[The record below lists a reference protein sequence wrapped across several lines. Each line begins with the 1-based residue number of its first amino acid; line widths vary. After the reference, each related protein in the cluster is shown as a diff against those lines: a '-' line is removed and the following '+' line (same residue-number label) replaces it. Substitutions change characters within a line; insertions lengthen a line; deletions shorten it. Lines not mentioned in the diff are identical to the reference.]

1 VLFATQK
8 NNHLPMSNLKPL
20 PPTPVGRGIVNII
33 NFIRGQEP
41 RCEVDLVA
49 PVVNQMRLAR
59 QHNLPVTWLF
69 QYDALIDR
77 QFRDALGEI
86 PATHEIGG
94 WFEFVRPMV
103 EKAGMEW
110 RGRYDWDWHSHIG
123 FSIGYTPAERERLV
137 DVYMAE
143 FKHVF
148 GRYPRSVGSWMMD
161 AHSLGYMADR
171 YRVSGSCICKEQWGT
186 DGYTLWGGY
195 YGQAFYPSRKNAFMP
210 AQDAA
215 AQISVP
221 VFRMLGSDPIYQYDV
236 GLIGNNACEGQAV
249 VTLEPVYPGGGQGA
263 ANSGGGSPAW
273 VRWFFDVTFRTP
285 CLTFG
290 YAQVGQEN
298 SFGWPAMATGLTDQ
312 MGLLAEW
319 VARGELR
326 VETLETSARHYA
338 KCYPVTPASAITALT
353 DFRGE
358 GRKSV
363 WYCSRFYRTNLFW
376 DAAGFRVRDL
386 YLFDEDYA
394 ERYLTATCPDHN
406 ARYDTL
412 PVIDGLHWCQQDRPA
427 GFRIIETLVNGERR
441 LLGHTEP
448 VVEEQGDRLAVRW
461 MDVHGARVEIICAPD
476 QLTFHIQPAPDAIG
490 WELELVLGP
499 DGMAGVE
506 AVEPAVLRRR
516 HNHFPYRVA
525 CTHGRWEQATAE
537 IILVVPVAA
546 QVVLAFGKSER

>member
-1 VLFATQK
+1 MNSTASATTA
-8 NNHLPMSNLKPL
+8 PA
-20 PPTPVGRGIVNII
+20 GRGLVNII
-33 NFIRGQEP
+33 NFIRGLEP
-41 RCEVDLVA
+41 RCETDLLA

-77 QFRDALGEI
+77 RFRDALGEI

-103 EKAGMEW
+103 EKAGLVW

-123 FSIGYTPAERERLV
+123 FSVGYTPAERERLV

-143 FKHVF
+143 FKNVF
-148 GRYPRSVGSWMMD
+148 GCYPRSVGSWMMD

-171 YRVSGSCICKEQWGT
+171 YGVRGSCTCKEQWGT

-195 YGQAFYPSRKNAFMP
+195 YSQAFYPSRKNAFMP
-210 AQDAA
+210 AQHAA
-215 AQISVP
+215 AQIPVP

-236 GLIGNNACEGQAV
+236 GLSENNNGEGQRV
-249 VTLEPVYPGGGQGA
+249 VTLEPVYPGGGDCVAGA
-263 ANSGGGSPAW
+263 GGGAPAW

-290 YAQVGQEN
+290 YAQAGQEN
-298 SFGWPAMATGLTDQ
+298 SFGWPDMAAGLTDQ
-312 MGLLAEW
+312 FAELA
-319 VARGELR
+319 ARMAAGELR

-338 KCYPVTPASAITALT
+338 ERYPVTPASAITALT
-353 DFRGE
+353 DYRGE

-376 DAAGFRVRDL
+376 DAAGFRVRDM
-386 YLFDEDYA
+386 YLFNEEYA

-406 ARYDTL
+406 AIFDTL
-412 PVIDGLHWCQQDRPA
+412 PVIDGMHWRQNGVPA
-427 GFRIIETLVNGERR
+427 GFRIVETLANGQRR
-441 LLGHTEP
+441 PLGNTEP
-448 VVEEQGDRLAVRW
+448 VVEEQGENLVVRW
-461 MDVHGARVEIICAPD
+461 TDAHGARVDLLCAPG
-476 QLTFHIQPAPDAIG
+476 QLTFQVQPAADATG
-490 WELELVLGP
+490 WELELALGP

-506 AVEPAVLRRR
+506 AVESAALCRR
-516 HNHFPYRVA
+516 HNQFAYRLA
-525 CTHGRWEQATAE
+525 CGQGRWEKMDAE
-537 IILVVPVAA
+537 SLRIVPAA
-546 QVVLAFGKSER
+546 NRVVLECAAPAEGCR